1 MRILV
6 TGAAGFIG
14 SSTVDRLLDL
24 GHEVIGLDN
33 FDPFYA
39 RALKERN
46 VQKALAHP
54 AFELVEGDLLDA
66 GLVQRLLG
74 EPVCDLLLHLAALAG
89 VHPSLE
95 RPLEYERVN
104 VRGTMVLLEAVR
116 EVRVPRVVLA
126 SSSSVYGVRSE
137 IPFSESDPC
146 DRPASPYAATKRA
159 LEIVA
164 YNYHHL
170 HGFPVTCLRYFT
182 VYGPRQRPEMA
193 IAKFVHMVRDGEQ
206 ITLYGDGRSARDYT
220 YIDDIVSGT
229 VAAIDACDE
238 GFRLYNI
245 GGTRT
250 TSLNRL
256 VELIEQSVGAQA
268 NVRHIPD
275 RPGDV
280 PITCAD
286 VSRAE
291 QDLGYRP
298 QVSIEEGISRYVAWT
313 QATPGSKSY

>member
-14 SSTVDRLLDL
+14 STTVDRLLDL
-24 GHEVIGLDN
+24 GHTVVGLDN
-33 FDPFYA
+33 FDPFYD
-39 RALKERN
+39 RAIKERN
-46 VQKALAHP
+46 LQRALSRP
-54 AFELVEGDLLDA
+54 GFELVEGDLLDED
-66 GLVQRLLG
+66 LVQRLLG
-74 EPVCDLLLHLAALAG
+74 EPTCDALLHLAALAG
-89 VHPSLE
+89 VNPSLQ

-104 VRGTMVLLEAVR
+104 VRGSMVLLEAAR
-116 EVRVPRVVLA
+116 RVGVARAVLA
-126 SSSSVYGVRSE
+126 SSSSVYGVKNE
-137 IPFSESDPC
+137 IPFSEADAC

-159 LEIVA
+159 MEIVA

-193 IAKFVHMVRDGEQ
+193 IAKFVRMVSAGEQ
-206 ITLYGDGRSARDYT
+206 ITLYGDGNSARDYT

-229 VAAIDACDE
+229 VAAIDACTE
-238 GFRLYNI
+238 GYHLYNI

-250 TSLNRL
+250 TSLQAL
-256 VELIEQSVGAQA
+256 VGLIEQSLGVAA
-268 NVRHIPD
+268 DVRHTPD

-280 PITCAD
+280 PLTCAD
-286 VSRAE
+286 VTRAE

-298 QVSIEEGISRYVAWT
+298 KVSIEQGIDRYVAWT
-313 QATPGSKSY
+313 QAESEG

>member
-1 MRILV
+1 MRIIV

-14 SSTVDRLLDL
+14 SSIVDRLLDL
-24 GHEVIGLDN
+24 GHDVVGLDN
-33 FDPFYA
+33 FDPFYD
-39 RALKERN
+39 RAIKERN
-46 VQKALAHP
+46 LRKAMAHP
-54 AFELVEGDLLDA
+54 AFELVEGDLLDGDLA
-66 GLVQRLLG
+66 QRLMG
-74 EPVCDLLLHLAALAG
+74 DPVCDVLLHLAALAG
-89 VHPSLE
+89 VHPSLQ
-95 RPLEYERVN
+95 RPLDYERVN

-116 EVRVPRVVLA
+116 EVGVGRVVLA
-126 SSSSVYGVRSE
+126 SSSSIYGVRSE

-159 LEIVA
+159 MEILA

-193 IAKFVHMVRDGEQ
+193 IAKFVRMVRDGEQ
-206 ITLYGDGRSARDYT
+206 ITLYGDGSSARDYT

-229 VAAIDACDE
+229 VAAIDANE
-238 GFRLYNI
+238 PGYHLYNI

-250 TSLNRL
+250 TSLKRL
-256 VELIEQSVGAQA
+256 VELIEQSVGVPA
-268 NVRHIPD
+268 NVHHIPD

-291 QDLGYRP
+291 KRLGYRP
-298 QVSIEEGISRYVAWT
+298 GVSIEEGISRYVAWT
-313 QATPGSKSY
+313 QARP

>member
-24 GHEVIGLDN
+24 GHEVVGLDN
-33 FDPFYA
+33 FDPFYD

-46 VQKALAHP
+46 LAQARNNP
-54 AFELVEGDLLDA
+54 AFQLVEGDLLDA
-66 GLVQRLLG
+66 AVVTPLLST
-74 EPVCDLLLHLAALAG
+74 CDVLLHLAALAG

-104 VRGTMVLLEAVR
+104 VRGTMVLLEAAAAAGLSR
-116 EVRVPRVVLA
+116 IVLA

-137 IPFSESDPC
+137 IPFSEADPC

-159 LEIVA
+159 LEIIA
-164 YNYHHL
+164 YNYHHV
-170 HGFPVTCLRYFT
+170 HRFPVTCLRYFT

-193 IAKFVHMVRDGEQ
+193 IAKFVRMVRDGET
-206 ITLYGDGRSARDYT
+206 ITLYGDGSSARDYT

-229 VAAIDACDE
+229 VAAIDACTE
-238 GFRLYNI
+238 GFNLYNI

-250 TSLNRL
+250 TSLARL
-256 VELIEQSVGAQA
+256 VELIEESVG
-268 NVRHIPD
+268 VRAKVEHTPD
-275 RPGDV
+275 RLGDV

-291 QDLGYRP
+291 RDLSYHP

-313 QATPGSKSY
+313 KDNP

>member
-1 MRILV
+1 MRIVV

-14 SSTVDRLLDL
+14 SSVVDRLLAL
-24 GHEVIGLDN
+24 GHEVVGLDN
-33 FDPFYA
+33 FDPFYD
-39 RALKERN
+39 RAIKEQNLQRA
-46 VQKALAHP
+46 QAEP
-54 AFELVEGDLLDA
+54 GFELVEGDLLDA

-74 EPVCDLLLHLAALAG
+74 DPVCDVLLHLAALAG
-89 VHPSLE
+89 VRPSLQ

-104 VRGTMVLLEAVR
+104 VRGSMVLLEAVR
-116 EVRVPRVVLA
+116 ELDVPRAVIA
-126 SSSSVYGVRSE
+126 SSSSVYGVRSDV
-137 IPFSESDPC
+137 PFSESDAC

-159 LEIVA
+159 MELLA

-170 HGFPVTCLRYFT
+170 NGFPVTCLRYFT

-193 IAKFVHMVRDGEQ
+193 IAKFVRMVRDGEQ
-206 ITLYGDGRSARDYT
+206 ITLYGDGSSARDYT

-238 GFRLYNI
+238 GYHLYNI

-250 TSLNRL
+250 TSLKRL
-256 VELIEQSVGAQA
+256 VELIEQSVGVKA

-298 QVSIEEGISRYVAWT
+298 GVTIEEGISRYVAWT
-313 QATPGSKSY
+313 QARP